1 MYVCDSVVRIVLI
14 VTMKSLIIIY
24 YIGGPRQSPEKCL
37 SECLLDHS
45 AQMST
50 LDLIK
55 LIHDINGNRIKMS
68 GENNVNDE

>member
-14 VTMKSLIIIY
+14 VTMKNLIIIY

-45 AQMST
+45 AQMSYIG
-50 LDLIK
+50 L
-55 LIHDINGNRIKMS
+55 N
-68 GENNVNDE
+68 